1 MKKKLLLLMMVML
14 NSIAAWS
21 TDAYVKVIAP
31 DNSVSWVNIQVEYK
45 MNGNEYRVLKDCID
59 KNTTGAIDL
68 DNVWSQSGGTGK
80 QYYIT
85 EMDASAFYN
94 CKKITSVTCSASG
107 FTTIHDLAFASCSSL
122 VSVSVPH
129 VQEIRNQAFYDCSS
143 LVNVNFTW
151 ITSAGKERST
161 LYKIEDSAFS
171 YCPSLESFYI
181 PEGLRLLGN
190 NVFQKCPKLTS
201 ISVSADNQYFVV
213 ENCALLNKE
222 KTILYKYLP
231 NLNTTYSIPNTVT
244 TIKGYA
250 FEDCKELETIIIPE
264 GVTCIQGGTFGGCS
278 SLTSINIPDNVSS
291 IEWNAFSGCHVLPAI
306 NIPSTVTSI
315 GSYAFSTCYALSS
328 ITLPSSVTTIGYDAF
343 NGCDGLA
350 SITIYAPSLTKY
362 EATIGKTNTI
372 YVLADKVSSYK
383 SNWSA
388 TGYSGVQISNK
399 IKPITMTANDAGAS
413 GKWCTYYNEKD
424 NITVSSGTTIYKAKL
439 DEANNKVLLTEVE
452 GDIIKAGEAVV
463 LNSTSGSIE
472 LSSAASAG
480 TGDYSDND
488 LKGGSSV
495 AAGNVPYTLANST
508 NGLGFYK
515 FDIANY
521 TLDPYKAHLEVASSG
536 ARKYYG
542 FRDGDD
548 NTTSIKTP
556 VAVTEQGDAAVYD
569 LTGRRIEG
577 YQLNRGVYVKN
588 GKKFIVK

>member
-1 MKKKLLLLMMVML
+1 MMVML
-14 NSIAAWS
+14 NSIAAWC

-31 DNSVSWVNIQVEYK
+31 DNSVSWVNIQVEYI
-45 MNGNEYRVLKDCID
+45 MNGNEYKVLGNCID
-59 KNTTGAIDL
+59 TDTQGAIDL

-80 QYYIT
+80 HYYIT
-85 EMDASAFYN
+85 EIYNSAFSG
-94 CKKITSVTCSASG
+94 CSKITSITCSRSG
-107 FTTIHDLAFASCSSL
+107 FTTVHSCAFANCTSL
-122 VSVSVPH
+122 VSVSIPH
-129 VQEIRNQAFYDCSS
+129 VQEIENQAFWFCSA
-143 LVNVNFTW
+143 LTTVNFTW
-151 ITSAGKERST
+151 LTSEGKERSS

-171 YCPSLESFYI
+171 YCSSLESFYI
-181 PEGLRLLGN
+181 PERLRLLGN
-190 NVFQKCPKLTS
+190 NVFEGSPKLTS
-201 ISVSADNQYFVV
+201 ITVSADNQYFVV
-213 ENCALLNKE
+213 ENGALLNKD

-244 TIKGYA
+244 TIKGNA
-250 FEDCKELETIIIPE
+250 FENCKNLKTIIIPE
-264 GVTCIQGGTFGGCS
+264 NVTCIQRGTFKGCS
-278 SLTSINIPDNVSS
+278 ALTSINIPDNVTS
-291 IEWNAFSGCHVLPAI
+291 IEGNAFSGCHVLPSI
-306 NIPSTVTSI
+306 NIPSSVNSI

-343 NGCDGLA
+343 NGCDALA

-362 EATIGKTNTI
+362 ETTIGKTNKI

-383 SNWSA
+383 SSWSA
-388 TGYSGVQISNK
+388 TGFSGYQISNK
-399 IKPITMTANDAGAS
+399 IEPIALTANDAGAS
-413 GKWCTYYNEKD
+413 GNWCTYYNEGA
-424 NITVSSGTTIYKAKL
+424 NITVSSGTTIYKAAL
-439 DEANNKVLLTEVE
+439 DAGNNQVLLTEVE
-452 GDIIKAGEAVV
+452 GNIIKAGEAVV

-480 TGDYSDND
+480 TGDYSGNG
-488 LKGGSSV
+488 LKGSSSV

-536 ARKYYG
+536 ARKFYG
-542 FRDGDD
+542 FGGGDG
-548 NTTSIKTP
+548 NTTSIKAP
-556 VAVTEQGDAAVYD
+556 ASVIEEGDADVYD